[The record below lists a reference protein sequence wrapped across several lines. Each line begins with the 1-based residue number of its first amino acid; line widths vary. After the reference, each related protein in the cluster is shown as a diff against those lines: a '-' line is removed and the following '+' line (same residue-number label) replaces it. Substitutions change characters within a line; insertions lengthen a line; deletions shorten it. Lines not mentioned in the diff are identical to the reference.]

1 MAAYSWRML
10 VIAAAAVGILWLV
23 GRLWVVFLPLLIAT
37 LLTRVLAA
45 PTAWLR
51 RRGWRPAPVAAV
63 VLVGFLAALSATVT
77 LLGVAV
83 EGQVD
88 RIAPTV
94 SEAIDDVE
102 EWLVEEAPVEVSR
115 QDISRF
121 RADARESIRGALR
134 SSTGTIVSGAVVA
147 AEVLVSLIL
156 GLIITFFAIKD
167 GGRFTDWVQR
177 QLPADRRELSGRL
190 GRRAWHTLGG
200 YLRGAALL
208 GVVEGFVIAVAIAL
222 VGGQLA
228 IPVGVLTFLL
238 AFIPFAGA
246 VVAGAIAVLVTLATA
261 GGSAALIVLAVAVGV
276 QQLDNDL
283 LAPVV
288 YGRSL
293 RLHPVVVLLA
303 LAGGGAL
310 FGFAGTF
317 LAVPV
322 TAVVVN
328 VLAEARLAGT
338 EGEAV
343 TGSP

>member
-1 MAAYSWRML
+1 ML
-10 VIAAAAVGILWLV
+10 VIAAASVGILWLV

-45 PTAWLR
+45 PTARLR
-51 RRGWRPAPVAAV
+51 GRGWRPAAVAAV
-63 VLVGFLAALSATVT
+63 VLVGFLAALVATVS

-83 EGQVD
+83 EGEVD
-88 RIAPTV
+88 QLGPTV
-94 SEAIDDVE
+94 SRAVDDLE

-115 QDISRF
+115 QDIERF
-121 RADARESIRGALR
+121 RADARESIGNALR
-134 SSTGTIVSGAVVA
+134 SSTGALVSGAVVA

-167 GGRFTDWVQR
+167 GGRFTAWVQD
-177 QLPADRRELSGRL
+177 QLPPRRRELSARL
-190 GRRAWHTLGG
+190 ARRAWHTLGG

-208 GVVEGFVIAVAIAL
+208 GVLEGVLIGAAVAL
-222 VGGQLA
+222 VGGRLA
-228 IPVGVLTFLL
+228 IPVAVLTFLL

-246 VVAGAIAVLVTLATA
+246 VVAGILAVLVTLATA
-261 GGSAALIVLAVAVGV
+261 GGTAALIVLAVAVGI

-283 LAPVV
+283 LAPVI

-303 LAGGGAL
+303 LAAGGAL

-328 VLAEARLAGT
+328 VLAEARLAGGS
-338 EGEAV
+338 EEASLVGGEA
-343 TGSP
+343 

>member
-10 VIAAAAVGILWLV
+10 VIAAAAVAILWLV

-37 LLTRVLAA
+37 LLTRVLAP

-51 RRGWRPAPVAAV
+51 RRGWRPAPVAAL

-88 RIAPTV
+88 RIGPTV

-102 EWLVEEAPVEVSR
+102 EWLVEDAPVEVSR
-115 QDISRF
+115 ADITRF
-121 RADARESIRGALR
+121 RADASESIRDALR

-156 GLIITFFAIKD
+156 GLIITFFAVKD

-208 GVVEGFVIAVAIAL
+208 GVVEGAVIAVAIAL

-246 VVAGAIAVLVTLATA
+246 VVAGVIAVLVTLATA

-293 RLHPVVVLLA
+293 RLHPVTVLLA

-338 EGEAV
+338 EG
-343 TGSP
+343 